1 MDNEAVILSLLLE
14 IKDMLQEI
22 KDRLP
27 AKKKSAPKTEVV
39 ADICYF
45 PTMPELDKKFH
56 EFIEWRRHELK
67 KPMGDRAISMTVNQL
82 TKHSEREGIEALD
95 QSMRN
100 SYQGVFFKGDK
111 NTSQQ
116 TQTQVNGWLNA

>member
-1 MDNEAVILSLLLE
+1 MDDNDMISLLLE

-22 KDRLP
+22 KEGLP
-27 AKKKSAPKTEVV
+27 KKKKPAPKAEVV
-39 ADICYF
+39 NAICYF
-45 PTMPELDKKFH
+45 PTMPKLDEKFH
-56 EFIEWRRHELK
+56 EFIEWRRSELK
-67 KPMGDRAISMTVNQL
+67 KPMGDRSLSMTVNQL
-82 TKHSEREGIEALD
+82 TKHTEREGIEALD

-111 NTSQQ
+111 NTTQQ